1 MRVYW
6 SRCGTG
12 HGNFGDK
19 LTPMLLRHHGIPCE
33 WAPPEHA
40 ELIGIGS
47 VLEKVPETFRGTLW
61 TTGFKYEQSRGNFPA
76 AKVLAVRGKLT
87 RDRIQCSDM
96 DHVAIGDAGL
106 LCDEFLTAS
115 RKRYKLGVIPHFV
128 DADDP
133 SVKAIRALSGEI
145 SIIDVCAETKE
156 VIRSAGECEHIL
168 SSSLHGLI
176 LADSLGIPNRWIQF
190 PSSAK
195 LIEGA
200 GFKFR
205 DYYSNFDITPKPFSI
220 APDVS
225 FAALLESIPAF
236 ARPGIDQI
244 KERLRGTVKAIL
256 ELHCPP
262 SARELADKATAQA
275 EWREQLRR
283 LQFTVARHIPPGSL
297 VVIADDDQ
305 LRFDLRFIRTVPFL
319 ERDGTYWGPPG
330 SDADAIAELERLVIM
345 GVEWFVIAWP
355 MYWLLDRFDAFARYL
370 TEHFETRAR
379 DQSVMILRV
388 RK

>member
-1 MRVYW
+1 
-6 SRCGTG
+6 
-12 HGNFGDK
+12 
-19 LTPMLLRHHGIPCE
+19 MLLRHHGIPCE

-40 ELIGIGS
+40 EIIGIGS

-61 TTGFKYEQSRGNFPA
+61 TTGFKFEQSRGNFPV

-87 RDRIQCSDM
+87 RERIQCSDM
-96 DHVAIGDAGL
+96 DHVALGDAGL
-106 LCDEFLTAS
+106 LCDEFNTAP
-115 RKRYKLGVIPHFV
+115 RKRYKLGIIPHFM

-133 SVKAIRALSGEI
+133 SVKAIRALSSEI
-145 SIIDVCAETKE
+145 SMIDVCAETKE

-190 PSSAK
+190 PNSAK
-195 LIEGA
+195 LIEGE

-205 DYYSNFDITPKPFSI
+205 DYYSNFDIAPGPFVI
-220 APDVS
+220 APDVT
-225 FAALLESIPAF
+225 FAALLENIPAF

-256 ELHCPP
+256 ELHRPP

-283 LQFTVARHIPPGSL
+283 LQFTTARHIPPGSL

-319 ERDGTYWGPPG
+319 ERNGTYWGPPG
-330 SDADAIAELERLVIM
+330 SDTDAIAELERLVM
-345 GVEWFVIAWP
+345 LGAEWFVIAWP
-355 MYWLLDRFDAFARYL
+355 MYWLLDRFDTFARYL

-379 DQSVMILRV
+379 DQSVMILHV